1 MRKKKV
7 CYKQLYVNKLNNQ
20 KKYVYRITKP
30 LKTEQ
35 ESMDNRSRLITNVET
50 ESAIKIHPN

>member
-7 CYKQLYVNKLNNQ
+7 YYKQLYVNKLNQ
-20 KKYVYRITKP
+20 EKYVSRITKP

-35 ESMDNRSRLITNVET
+35 ESMDNLSRLITNVET
-50 ESAIKIHPN
+50 ESAIKIPPN